1 MKMMEYEKNH
11 MEQLRNISGE
21 CTLFLKRHGNVFPL
35 NKPVK
40 TALYGHGARHTIR
53 GGMGSGEVNSHFEVS
68 IEQGLKDAGF
78 TIVTEQW
85 LNEYD
90 RVMVQAKQDF
100 YDEIR
105 QRAKEM
111 KQNAIIV
118 GMGAVMPEPEY
129 SISIQSDADIALY
142 ILSRTSGEGGD
153 RNIISGDFLLTSSEI
168 RDIRY
173 LQNQYGDAFMLVLN
187 VSGPIDLRPVND
199 VSNILLLGQLGV
211 NTAAVLTDLLL
222 GRTYPSG
229 KLTQT
234 WAAWEDYC
242 HIGDIC
248 EQDDTEYKE
257 GVYVGYRYF
266 DSVGKEPIY
275 PFGYGAGYTDFT
287 IKAKTVTVDRQS
299 VKVTASVTN
308 TGNYPGR
315 EVVQVY
321 LSAPSVTIDR
331 PYQELACYK
340 KTGELQ
346 PEESEDVMICFDLT
360 DMACY
365 DTEEACWKLTAG
377 DYIVRIGNSSRNTE
391 EMAIIRLE
399 QDIITRRCRNVFNDR
414 GFEDW
419 KPESQVPHTWSS
431 ELPVIVI
438 DKDAFVT
445 LDTVYDTE
453 LPVEEIV
460 HQKTDEDLIQLGVGA
475 FKKNAGLA
483 GIIGTASFS
492 VPGAAGETSSLLND
506 QGINRLVMADGPA
519 GLRLS
524 RDYYR
529 DEKGIHVLEST
540 IPESIAAFLPKIV
553 RWFIGRK
560 PKLKEGTEIQHQ
572 YATHIPSG
580 NAIAQSWN
588 PELARVCG
596 NVVGE
601 EMNLFGIHLWLAPA
615 LNILRHIRCGRN
627 FEYYS
632 EDPVLSGTIA
642 AGITEGV
649 QEIPGCGV
657 TIKHICANN
666 QELNRYNSNSVVS
679 ERALREIY
687 LKGFG
692 ICIRNSSPAAA
703 MTSYNLVNGKHTSEH
718 RGLIEDILRSEF
730 GFDGIVMTDWITGGS
745 VLSKNAKY
753 PVPHAGKV
761 AAAGSELFMPGSNK
775 EIKEMKEALKNGVLT
790 RRQLEINASR
800 LVTTMRKLQK

>member
-1 MKMMEYEKNH
+1 MEYEKKH
-11 MEQLRNISGE
+11 MEQLRGISGE
-21 CTLFLKRHGNVFPL
+21 CTLFLKRKGNVFPL
-35 NKPVK
+35 DHPVR
-40 TALYGHGARHTIR
+40 TALYGHGARHTVR

-78 TIVTEQW
+78 EVVTEKW

-100 YDEIR
+100 YHEIR
-105 QRAKEM
+105 RRAKET

-129 SISIQSDADIALY
+129 SIPIQEDADIALY

-153 RNIISGDFLLTSSEI
+153 RNIIPGDFLLTSSEI
-168 RDIRY
+168 RDICY
-173 LQNQYGDAFMLVLN
+173 LQKKYGDSFMLVLN
-187 VSGPIDLRPVND
+187 VSGPVDLSPVND
-199 VSNILLLGQLGV
+199 AANILLLGQLGV
-211 NTAAVLTDLLL
+211 NTAAVLADLLL
-222 GRTYPSG
+222 GSTYPSG

-234 WAAWEDYC
+234 WAKWEDYC
-242 HIGDIC
+242 HVGEEC
-248 EQDDTEYKE
+248 EQDDTHYRE
-257 GVYVGYRYF
+257 GIYVGYRYF
-266 DSVGKEPIY
+266 DSVGKEPLY
-275 PFGYGAGYTDFT
+275 PFGYGMGYTEFT
-287 IKAKTVTVDRQS
+287 VRTKTVTAEGRY

-308 TGNYPGR
+308 TGSHPGR

-321 LSAPSVTIDR
+321 LSAPSGTIDR
-331 PYQELACYK
+331 PYQELAGYR
-340 KTGELQ
+340 KTSELR
-346 PEESEDVMICFDLT
+346 PGESEDTVVCFDLA

-365 DTEEACWKLTAG
+365 DTEHACWKLTAG
-377 DYIVRIGNSSRNTE
+377 DYIARTGNSSRHTE
-391 EMAIIRLE
+391 ETAVIRLE
-399 QDIITRRCRNVFNDR
+399 QDIITRRCRNVFKDP
-414 GFEDW
+414 GFQDW
-419 KPESQVPHTWSS
+419 KPEMQIQHTWSS

-438 DKDAFVT
+438 GTEAFLT
-445 LDTVYDTE
+445 QDTMYDTE
-453 LPVEEIV
+453 PPVEEVIR
-460 HQKTDEDLIQLGVGA
+460 QRTDEDLIQLGVGA

-492 VPGAAGETSSLLND
+492 VPGAAGETGSLLSD
-506 QGINRLVMADGPA
+506 QGIGRLVMADGPA

-560 PKLKEGTEIQHQ
+560 PKIRNGTEIRHQ

-588 PELARVCG
+588 PELAQICG
-596 NVVGE
+596 NVVGS
-601 EMNLFGIHLWLAPA
+601 EMNLFGVHLWLAPA
-615 LNILRHIRCGRN
+615 LNILRHVRCGRN

-642 AGITEGV
+642 SGITEGV

-666 QELNRYNSNSVVS
+666 QEQNRYNSNSAVS

-692 ICIRNSSPAAA
+692 ICIRRSAPAAA
-703 MTSYNLVNGKHTSEH
+703 MTSYNLVNGVHTSEH

-745 VLSKNAKY
+745 VLSKNARY

-775 EIKEMKEALKNGVLT
+775 EIKEMKTALKSGVLT

-800 LVTTMRKLQK
+800 LVRTIQKLQK